1 MALDTKKFEKVII
14 TGTAELKLFEAIEQE
29 KVITAKY
36 EALGGAAR
44 LGQPLEK
51 KARIWTFNGHAIVY
65 NKALK
70 AAFHVMGAIYAK
82 WIDRGGLK
90 WGEPN
95 TDELA
100 TADGVGRF
108 NHFNGDTASIF
119 WHPHTGAWAIYG
131 DIRKRWAALGWER
144 GYLGYPTSDE
154 DDLDEGGRGNAF
166 QHGQIYW
173 WPDTGAI
180 DMRGVVIH
188 YTGFYAHKESDWD
201 QGSGSDEPYAVFS
214 VVAPKRAPYSVRT
227 QVYSG
232 VDDRSSRPDLL
243 EIYRGPAW
251 GVVVKVTA
259 MERDHGDPE
268 KVRQKIQSM
277 WVANH
282 EVGKFALEHIPLV
295 GPALSKLAA
304 ALLDDVMPDVGNA
317 IADLLN
323 MGDDTIGVHVFQLRT
338 KQLVMLATRTPN
350 SVFKGI
356 GYKVQSGMM
365 KRGGAEYRVYLGVVP
380 A

>member
-1 MALDTKKFEKVII
+1 MALSSIRVEKIDLHQSVVGRLEALTEEGRII
-14 TGTAELKLFEAIEQE
+14 Q
-29 KVITAKY
+29 AKY
-36 EALGGAAR
+36 EAMGGEAKLGKPR
-44 LGQPLEK
+44 EK
-51 KARIWTFNGHAIVY
+51 KARIWTFDGHAIVY
-65 NKALK
+65 NRTRK

-82 WIDRGGLK
+82 WVDRGGLK
-90 WGEPN
+90 WGEPT
-95 TDELA
+95 TDETA
-100 TADGVGRF
+100 TPDGVGRF
-108 NHFNGDTASIF
+108 NHFNEDTASIY
-119 WHPHTGAWAIYG
+119 WHPDTGAWGIYG
-131 DIRKRWAALGWER
+131 DIRKRWAELGWER
-144 GYLGYPTSDE
+144 SYLGYPTSDE
-154 DDLDEGGRGNAF
+154 DDIDEGGRANAF

-201 QGSGSDEPYAVFS
+201 QGSGSDEPYAIFS
-214 VVAPKRAPYSVRT
+214 VVAPKVRPYSLRT
-227 QVYSG
+227 KVYSG
-232 VDDRSSRPDLL
+232 VDDNSSRPDLMEL
-243 EIYRGPAW
+243 YRGAAW

-268 KVRQKIQSM
+268 KIRQKIQSA

-304 ALLDDVMPDVGNA
+304 ALLDDVMPSVGNA
-317 IADLLN
+317 IAAVLN
-323 MGDDTIGVHVFQLRT
+323 MGDDTIGEYVFHLRT